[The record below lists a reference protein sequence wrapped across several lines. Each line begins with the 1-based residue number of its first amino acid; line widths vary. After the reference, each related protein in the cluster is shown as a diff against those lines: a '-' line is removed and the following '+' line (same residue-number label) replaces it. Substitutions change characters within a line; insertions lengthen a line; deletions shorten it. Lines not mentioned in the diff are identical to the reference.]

1 MTNASDASDLAFF
14 SISLPTPNITTVSVS
29 GVTSDTIS
37 ANYNTIPGN
46 QPNSYGNTAFL
57 WQSSNQIPYNEPPLA
72 TYSIP
77 GNTQDGSFVF
87 PGLTIQSKSYIV
99 GYAVGTTINQI
110 CATCYIPAAGTSYA
124 TAQTNLDVS
133 SVSTDSAIVNY
144 QTPDGNL
151 PLTNANWIGLWQGNV
166 ASYTVKPLYVQAI
179 KTDDSTGSAVINNFS
194 FKRSTT
200 YTLAY
205 FMGTKQTMMAATYTF
220 ST

>member
-1 MTNASDASDLAFF
+1 MANASDLAFF
-14 SISLPTPNITTVSVS
+14 SLSSPTSNLTTVLVT
-29 GVTSDTIS
+29 GVTSNTIS
-37 ANYNTIPGN
+37 ANYSTLPGN

-57 WQSSNQIPYNEPPLA
+57 WQSSSQIPYNEPYLA
-72 TYSIP
+72 SYSMT
-77 GNTQDGSFVF
+77 GNTEDGSFVF

-110 CATCYIPAAGTSYA
+110 CATCYIPASGTSFP
-124 TAQTNLDVS
+124 TAQTNLDIQ

-151 PLTNANWIGLWQGNV
+151 PLTNANWIGLWQGNN
-166 ASYTVKPLYVQAI
+166 ASYTVKPLYSQTI
-179 KTDDSTGSAVINNFS
+179 TTNNSSGLEPINNFS

-205 FMGTKQTMMAATYTF
+205 FMGAKQTMMAATYTF